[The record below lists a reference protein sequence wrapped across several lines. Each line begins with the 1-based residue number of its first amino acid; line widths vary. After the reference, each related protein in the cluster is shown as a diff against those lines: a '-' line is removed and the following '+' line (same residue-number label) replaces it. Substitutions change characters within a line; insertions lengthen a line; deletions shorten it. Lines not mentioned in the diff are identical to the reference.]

1 VALALAAPEALPVR
15 ALVVARTLM
24 LACALPSSAMA
35 MRPVRHCP
43 TCGDTGELAATS
55 MIDTGYTNTVQRA
68 RLASRHGE
76 WNDAADLWRDAL
88 LTDDRVAE
96 HWMAMGDALSGAARY
111 RESVASYQRAIQL
124 DARLTRA
131 GTTSVARAY
140 ARLGDDRQAVRWLEL
155 ALRAGV
161 PPEVVWSEDTFGA
174 YRNDPRLRP
183 PERVQVRGRG
193 VRIGEKST
201 A

>member
-1 VALALAAPEALPVR
+1 MALAVAAPEALPVR

-24 LACALPSSAMA
+24 LACALPSSAVA
-35 MRPVRHCP
+35 MRPSRHCP
-43 TCGDTGELAATS
+43 TCGDTREATPAL
-55 MIDTGYTNTVQRA
+55 DTAYTNTVRRA
-68 RLASRHGE
+68 RLASQHAE

-88 LTDDRVAE
+88 LTDGRVAA
-96 HWMAMGDALSGAARY
+96 HWLALGDALSGAARH
-111 RESVASYQRAIQL
+111 REAVAAYQRAIQL
-124 DARLTRA
+124 DARLARE

-161 PPEVVWSEDTFGA
+161 SPDEVWGEDTFGV
-174 YRNDPRLRP
+174 YRNDPRLRV

-193 VRIGEKST
+193 SRSEERST
-201 A
+201 T